1 MKIDFT
7 GSYKEVI
14 QHVSAPVTPGKDT
27 LPADT
32 FPDLLSSI
40 APGTQL
46 QKPAAVEPLLT
57 PQPPRSPAELPLA
70 RMNLTSPA
78 LKPPTLERLAA
89 PEIEPALAPE
99 PDISLNPPS
108 IIDVRRIKSAEKL
121 NSLPK
126 EERVSAVAD
135 MVARAGAKHG
145 VDPALSIAVI
155 AAESGF
161 DAAAISQDGHSSK
174 GLMQLLDGT
183 GLQLLKRAGLETKY
197 DPFNPEQNVDLGVGY
212 LRHLHDTFSTPTTLA
227 PDVATRSAANSASL
241 EKLAVAAFNAGE
253 GRVAAAQG
261 RTEKA
266 GGDPASYGD
275 VAVYL
280 PKTTQEYVD
289 RVLRFKSTFEREA
302 SAESAG
308 NLS

>member
-1 MKIDFT
+1 MKIDFN
-7 GSYKEVI
+7 GAFKEVI
-14 QHVSAPVTPGKDT
+14 HHIGAPSSPVKDAPAADGFTQLLGSIGPDAKSPQSVTSNP
-27 LPADT
+27 P
-32 FPDLLSSI
+32 I
-40 APGTQL
+40 APL
-46 QKPAAVEPLLT
+46 PLKPFG
-57 PQPPRSPAELPLA
+57 ELPLA
-70 RMNLTSPA
+70 RLNLASPVLSA
-78 LKPPTLERLAA
+78 PPLDRLAA
-89 PEIEPALAPE
+89 PEVDPVPAPE
-99 PDISLNPPS
+99 PDLS
-108 IIDVRRIKSAEKL
+108 IPAPTIVDVRRIKSAEQL
-121 NSLPK
+121 NALPK
-126 EERVSAVAD
+126 SERVSAVAD
-135 MVARAGAKHG
+135 IVARAGVKHG

-212 LRHLHDTFSTPTTLA
+212 LRHLHDTFSSPTTLA

-261 RTEKA
+261 RAEKA

-275 VAVYL
+275 VEGYL
-280 PKTTQEYVD
+280 PKSTQEYVE
-289 RVLRFKSTFEREA
+289 RVLRFKGAFERDVI
-302 SAESAG
+302 G
-308 NLS
+308 